1 MKQRGSILIVDDEED
16 IILSLK
22 MLLKPLFS
30 SVFGETNPFHLPRL
44 IKQYEPDVILLDL
57 NFRPGQQDGKEG
69 LEWLEKIK
77 ELRPASEV
85 IMITAHGDVPLV
97 VQALKKGAA
106 DFIEKPWRN
115 EKVIATI
122 QSAIKIAR
130 GSEQNAQLKGENEA
144 LNEQL
149 FATSD
154 TFIGSSPAMQSVMK
168 AAQKLAPTDA
178 SVLVMGENGTGKE
191 VMARY
196 IHQASE
202 RKEGPFIMVDL
213 GAIPDNLL
221 ESELF
226 GYKRGAFTDAKTD
239 KIGRFA
245 AAHGGTIF
253 LDEIGNLSKNSQAK
267 LLQAIQS
274 KTITPLGGTKSQQ
287 VDIRFISAT
296 NVSLPD
302 MVKASDFRQDLL
314 FRINTIE
321 LLLPPLRERGEDIL
335 PLAQFFLDRLKVKY
349 RKPDLS
355 ISPSSERK
363 LQSYSWPGNVRELEH
378 AIERGVIL
386 SEGNHLSLDHIIET
400 SLDTALDDSM
410 TLEEMERTRIVQC
423 MRKHKGNI
431 SKAADELG
439 ITRPA
444 LYRRIEKFG
453 I

>member
-1 MKQRGSILIVDDEED
+1 MKQRGSILIVDDEAD
-16 IILSLK
+16 IVLSLK

-30 SVFGETNPFHLPRL
+30 SVYGENNPFHLPRL
-44 IKQYEPDVILLDL
+44 INQYEPDVILLDL

-77 ELRPASEV
+77 ELRPSTEV
-85 IMITAHGDVPLV
+85 VMITAHGDVPLV

-115 EKVIATI
+115 EKVIATL
-122 QSAIKIAR
+122 QATMKLAKGTQHSNKLEA
-130 GSEQNAQLKGENEA
+130 QNDV

-149 FATSD
+149 FPDADS
-154 TFIGSSPAMQSVMK
+154 FVGQSPAMLAVMK
-168 AAQKLAPTDA
+168 AVSKLAPTDA
-178 SVLVMGENGTGKE
+178 SILISGENGTGKE
-191 VMARY
+191 VMARRV
-196 IHQASE
+196 HQLSNRAD
-202 RKEGPFIMVDL
+202 GPFVMVDL
-213 GAIPDNLL
+213 GAIPENLL

-226 GYKRGAFTDAKTD
+226 GYKKGAFTDAKTD

-245 AAHGGTIF
+245 AADGGTLF
-253 LDEIGNLSKNSQAK
+253 LDEIGNLTKGGQAK

-274 KTITPLGGTKSQQ
+274 KMITPLGGTKPQK

-296 NVSLPD
+296 NISLPD
-302 MVKASDFRQDLL
+302 MVKTGAFRQDLL

-321 LLLPPLRERGEDIL
+321 LPLPPLRERGEDMVS
-335 PLAQFFLDRLKVKY
+335 LANYFLTKLATKY
-349 RKPDLS
+349 RKPNLVMPQTA
-355 ISPSSERK
+355 IHK
-363 LQSYSWPGNVRELEH
+363 IKNYAWPGNVRELEH
-378 AIERGVIL
+378 AIERAVIL
-386 SEGNHLSLDHIIET
+386 TEGNQLALDHIVET
-400 SLDTALDDSM
+400 PDAVPFDESM
-410 TLEEMERTRIVQC
+410 TLEEMERTRILQC

-431 SKAADELG
+431 SKAAEELG

>member
-1 MKQRGSILIVDDEED
+1 MKKRGSILIVDDEED

-44 IKQYEPDVILLDL
+44 IKQFEPDVILLDL

-97 VQALKKGAA
+97 VQALKKGAT

-130 GSEQNAQLKGENEA
+130 GSEQNAQLKGENEV

-149 FATSD
+149 FATTD
-154 TFIGSSPAMQSVMK
+154 TFIGSSPAMQTVMK
-168 AAQKLAPTDA
+168 SAQKLAPTDA

-191 VMARY
+191 VMARF
-196 IHQASE
+196 IHQESE
-202 RKEGPFIMVDL
+202 RKDGPFIMVDL

-226 GYKRGAFTDAKTD
+226 GYKKGAFTDAKTD

-245 AAHGGTIF
+245 AADGGTIF
-253 LDEIGNLSKNSQAK
+253 LDEIGNLSKSSQAK

-296 NVSLPD
+296 NVSLPE
-302 MVKASDFRQDLL
+302 MVKAGDFRQDLL

-321 LLLPPLRERGEDIL
+321 LLLPPLRERGEDIVQ
-335 PLAQFFLDRLKVKY
+335 LAQFFLARLKAKY
-349 RKPDLS
+349 RKPDLA

-363 LQSYSWPGNVRELEH
+363 LQSYQWPGNVRELEH

-386 SEGNHLSLDHIIET
+386 TEGNHLSLDHIIET
-400 SLDTALDDSM
+400 SIDTALDESM

>member
-1 MKQRGSILIVDDEED
+1 MKQRGSILIVDDEAD
-16 IILSLK
+16 IVLSLK

-30 SVFGETNPFHLPRL
+30 SVYGENNPFHLPRL
-44 IKQYEPDVILLDL
+44 INQYEPDVILLDL

-77 ELRPASEV
+77 ELRPSTEV
-85 IMITAHGDVPLV
+85 VMITAHGDVPLV

-115 EKVIATI
+115 EKVIATL
-122 QSAIKIAR
+122 QATMKLAKGTQHSNKLEA
-130 GSEQNAQLKGENEA
+130 QNDV

-149 FATSD
+149 FPDADS
-154 TFIGSSPAMQSVMK
+154 FVGQSPAMLSVMK
-168 AAQKLAPTDA
+168 AVAKLAPTDA
-178 SVLVMGENGTGKE
+178 SILISGENGTGKE
-191 VMARY
+191 VMARR
-196 IHQASE
+196 IHQLSNRAD
-202 RKEGPFIMVDL
+202 GPFVMVDL
-213 GAIPDNLL
+213 GAIPENLL

-226 GYKRGAFTDAKTD
+226 GYKKGAFTDAKTD

-245 AAHGGTIF
+245 AADGGTLF
-253 LDEIGNLSKNSQAK
+253 LDEIGNLTKGGQAK

-274 KTITPLGGTKSQQ
+274 KMITPLGGTKPQK

-296 NVSLPD
+296 NISLPD
-302 MVKASDFRQDLL
+302 MVKTGAFRQDLL

-321 LLLPPLRERGEDIL
+321 LPLPPLRERGEDMVS
-335 PLAQFFLDRLKVKY
+335 LANYFLTKLATKY
-349 RKPDLS
+349 RKPNLVMPQTA
-355 ISPSSERK
+355 IHK
-363 LQSYSWPGNVRELEH
+363 IKNYAWPGNVRELEH
-378 AIERGVIL
+378 AIERAVIL
-386 SEGNHLSLDHIIET
+386 TEGNQLALDHIVET
-400 SLDTALDDSM
+400 PDAVPFDESM
-410 TLEEMERTRIVQC
+410 TLEEMERTRILQC

-431 SKAADELG
+431 SKAAEELG

>member
-1 MKQRGSILIVDDEED
+1 MKQRGSILIVDDEKD

-22 MLLKPLFS
+22 MLLKPLFA
-30 SVFGETNPFHLPRL
+30 SVFGESNPFHLPRL

-69 LEWLEKIK
+69 LEWLGKVK
-77 ELRPASEV
+77 ELRPATEV
-85 IMITAHGDVPLV
+85 IMITAHGEVPLV
-97 VQALKKGAA
+97 VQALKTGAT

-115 EKVIATI
+115 EKVVATV
-122 QSAIKIAR
+122 QAAMKIAK
-130 GSEQNAQLKGENEA
+130 GNQQNAQLKGENEA

-149 FATSD
+149 FSPSD
-154 TFIGSSPAMQSVMK
+154 TFIGNSPAMQSVLK
-168 AAQKLAPTDA
+168 SANKLAPTDA

-202 RKEGPFIMVDL
+202 RAEGPFIMVDL

-226 GYKRGAFTDAKTD
+226 GYKKGAFTDAKTD
-239 KIGRFA
+239 KIGRFGA
-245 AAHGGTIF
+245 ADGGTIF
-253 LDEIGNLSKNSQAK
+253 LDEIGNLSKSGQAK

-274 KTITPLGGTKSQQ
+274 KTITPLGSTRSQK

-296 NVSLPD
+296 NVSLLE
-302 MVKASDFRQDLL
+302 MVKVGDFRQDLL

-321 LLLPPLRERGEDIL
+321 LPLPPLRERGDDIIL
-335 PLAQFFLDRLKVKY
+335 LAEFFLGRLKTKY
-349 RKPDLS
+349 RKANLV
-355 ISPSSERK
+355 ISPSAKRK
-363 LQSYSWPGNVRELEH
+363 LQNYRWPGNVRELEH

-386 SEGNHLSLDHIIET
+386 SEDNHLSLDHI
-400 SLDTALDDSM
+400 LDTPVDAALDESM
-410 TLEEMERTRIVQC
+410 TLEEMERSRIVQC

-431 SKAADELG
+431 SKAAEELG

>member
-1 MKQRGSILIVDDEED
+1 MKQRGSILIVDDEAD
-16 IILSLK
+16 IVLSLK
-22 MLLKPLFS
+22 MLLKPLFA
-30 SVFGETNPFHLPRL
+30 SVYGESNPFHLPRL
-44 IKQYEPDVILLDL
+44 VNQYEPDVVLLDL
-57 NFRPGQQDGKEG
+57 NFRPGQNDGKEG

-77 ELRPASEV
+77 ELRPATEV

-122 QSAIKIAR
+122 QSAMKIAK
-130 GSEQNAQLKGENEA
+130 GQEQNSKLKEQNEA

-149 FATSD
+149 FSAADS
-154 TFIGSSPAMQSVMK
+154 FVGSSDAMQAVMK
-168 AAQKLAPTDA
+168 KVTKLAPTDA
-178 SVLVMGENGTGKE
+178 SVLIMGENGTGKE
-191 VMARY
+191 VIARR
-196 IHQASE
+196 IHQLSE
-202 RKEGPFIMVDL
+202 RKDGPFIMVDL

-226 GYKRGAFTDAKTD
+226 GYKKGAFTDAKTD
-239 KIGRFA
+239 KIGRFSA
-245 AAHGGTIF
+245 ADGGTLF
-253 LDEIGNLSKNSQAK
+253 LDEIGNLSRGSQAK

-274 KTITPLGGTKSQQ
+274 RIITPLGGTKAQK

-296 NVSLPD
+296 NISLPE
-302 MVKASDFRQDLL
+302 MVKAGTFRQDLL

-321 LLLPPLRERGEDIL
+321 LPLPPLRDRGEDIVL
-335 PLAQFFLDRLKVKY
+335 LAQYFLTRLASKY
-349 RKPDLS
+349 RKPNLVLPQAALHKIRNYD
-355 ISPSSERK
+355 
-363 LQSYSWPGNVRELEH
+363 WPGNVRELEH

-386 SEGNHLSLDHIIET
+386 TEGNQLSLDHITET
-400 SLDTALDDSM
+400 SKEPSIDASA
-410 TLEEMERTRIVQC
+410 TLEEMERSRILQC

-431 SKAADELG
+431 SKASEELG

>member
-1 MKQRGSILIVDDEED
+1 MKQRGSILIVDDDED
-16 IILSLK
+16 IVLSLK

-30 SVFGETNPFHLPRL
+30 SVYGENNPFHLPRL
-44 IKQYEPDVILLDL
+44 INQYEPDVILLDL

-77 ELRPASEV
+77 ELRPATEV
-85 IMITAHGDVPLV
+85 VMITAHGDVPLV

-115 EKVIATI
+115 EKVIATL
-122 QSAIKIAR
+122 QTTMKLAKGTQHSNKL
-130 GSEQNAQLKGENEA
+130 EAQNEA

-149 FATSD
+149 FPNEDS
-154 TFIGSSPAMQSVMK
+154 FVGKSPAMTAVMK
-168 AAQKLAPTDA
+168 AVTKLAPTDA
-178 SVLVMGENGTGKE
+178 SILISGENGTGKE
-191 VMARY
+191 VMARR
-196 IHQASE
+196 IHQLSARSD
-202 RKEGPFIMVDL
+202 GPFVMVDL
-213 GAIPDNLL
+213 GAIPENLL

-226 GYKRGAFTDAKTD
+226 GYKKGAFTDAKVD

-245 AAHGGTIF
+245 AADGGTLF
-253 LDEIGNLSKNSQAK
+253 LDEIGNLTKGGQAK

-274 KTITPLGGTKSQQ
+274 KMITPLGGTKAQK

-296 NVSLPD
+296 NISLKE
-302 MVKASDFRQDLL
+302 MVKSGEFRQDLL

-321 LLLPPLRERGEDIL
+321 LPLPPLRERGEDMVS
-335 PLAQFFLDRLKVKY
+335 LANYFLTKLATKY
-349 RKPDLS
+349 RKPNLTMPQTA
-355 ISPSSERK
+355 IHK
-363 LQSYSWPGNVRELEH
+363 IKNYAWPGNVRELEH
-378 AIERGVIL
+378 AIERAVIL
-386 SEGNHLSLDHIIET
+386 TEGNQLSLDHIVET
-400 SLDTALDDSM
+400 PEAVPFDESM
-410 TLEEMERTRIVQC
+410 TLEEMERTRILQC

-431 SKAADELG
+431 SKAAEELG

>member
-1 MKQRGSILIVDDEED
+1 MKQRGSILIVDDEDD

-44 IKQYEPDVILLDL
+44 INQYEPDVVLLDL

-77 ELRPASEV
+77 ELRPVTEV

-115 EKVIATI
+115 EKVVATI
-122 QSAIKIAR
+122 QTAMKIAK
-130 GSEQNAQLKGENEA
+130 GSQENAQLKSENEV
-144 LNEQL
+144 LNDQL
-149 FATSD
+149 FSSSD
-154 TFIGSSPAMQSVMK
+154 TFIGSSPAMQQVMK

-191 VMARY
+191 VMAKY

-226 GYKRGAFTDAKTD
+226 GYKKGAFTDAKTD

-253 LDEIGNLSKNSQAK
+253 LDEIGNLSKSSQAK

-274 KTITPLGGTKSQQ
+274 KTITPLGGTKSQK
-287 VDIRFISAT
+287 VDIRFVSAT

-302 MVKASDFRQDLL
+302 MVKAGDFRQDLL

-321 LLLPPLRERGEDIL
+321 LSLPPLRERGEDIIQ
-335 PLAQFFLDRLKVKY
+335 LAQFFLARLKTKY
-349 RKPDLS
+349 RKPDLA
-355 ISPSSERK
+355 ISPSAKRK
-363 LQSYSWPGNVRELEH
+363 LESYQWPGNVRELEH

-386 SEGNHLSLDHIIET
+386 SEDNHLSLDHIMET
-400 SLDTALDDSM
+400 PVEVVLDDSM
-410 TLEEMERTRIVQC
+410 TLEEMERARIVAC

>member
-1 MKQRGSILIVDDEED
+1 MKQRGSILIVDDEAD
-16 IILSLK
+16 IVLSLK

-30 SVFGETNPFHLPRL
+30 SVYGENNPFHLPRL
-44 IKQYEPDVILLDL
+44 INQYEPDVILLDL

-77 ELRPASEV
+77 ELRPATEV
-85 IMITAHGDVPLV
+85 VMITAHGDVPLV

-115 EKVIATI
+115 EKVIATL
-122 QSAIKIAR
+122 QTTLKLAKGTQHSNKL
-130 GSEQNAQLKGENEA
+130 EAQNEA

-149 FATSD
+149 FPNEDS
-154 TFIGSSPAMQSVMK
+154 FVGKSPAMTAVMK
-168 AAQKLAPTDA
+168 AVTKLAPTDA
-178 SVLVMGENGTGKE
+178 SILISGENGTGKE
-191 VMARY
+191 VMARRV
-196 IHQASE
+196 HQLST
-202 RKEGPFIMVDL
+202 RSEGPFVMVDL
-213 GAIPDNLL
+213 GAIPENLL

-226 GYKRGAFTDAKTD
+226 GYKKGAFTDAKTD

-245 AAHGGTIF
+245 AADGGTLF
-253 LDEIGNLSKNSQAK
+253 LDEIGNLTKGGQAK

-274 KTITPLGGTKSQQ
+274 RMITPLGGTKAQK

-296 NVSLPD
+296 NISLTD
-302 MVKASDFRQDLL
+302 MVKSGEFRQDLL

-321 LLLPPLRERGEDIL
+321 LPLPPLRERGEDMVS
-335 PLAQFFLDRLKVKY
+335 LANYFLTKLAAKY
-349 RKPDLS
+349 RKPNLVMPQTAIHKIKNYD
-355 ISPSSERK
+355 
-363 LQSYSWPGNVRELEH
+363 WPGNVRELEH
-378 AIERGVIL
+378 AIERAVIL
-386 SEGNHLSLDHIIET
+386 TDGNQLSLDHIVET
-400 SLDTALDDSM
+400 PDTVPFDESM
-410 TLEEMERTRIVQC
+410 TLEEMERTRILQC

-431 SKAADELG
+431 SKAAEELG